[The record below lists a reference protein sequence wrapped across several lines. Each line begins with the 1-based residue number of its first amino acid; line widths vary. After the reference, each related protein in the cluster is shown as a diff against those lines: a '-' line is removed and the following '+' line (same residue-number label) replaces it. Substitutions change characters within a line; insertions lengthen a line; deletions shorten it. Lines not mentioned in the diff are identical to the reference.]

1 MGFDK
6 DSIETKRVDPGRRLR
21 ALADAACKDH
31 GFDHAEAALV
41 ALIEA
46 DADLVTYAVRAT
58 ARDEI
63 RMAMAVRRQRI
74 LGAAETLDEKREGK
88 GGGGRPKEYARE
100 VADKVREWGGR
111 YLAWPLSSRKL
122 LGEATVEDV
131 KAEAEMYEASAQGN
145 ARNGR
150 FMRLVQKRLV
160 TLKVK
165 PGEAVGK
172 VLSDSVLEHLMAK
185 AQAE

>member
-6 DSIETKRVDPGRRLR
+6 DSIETKRADPGRRLR

-41 ALIEA
+41 AVIEA
-46 DADLVTYAVRAT
+46 DAALVTYAVRAT

-74 LGAAETLDEKREGK
+74 FGAAETVDDKRS
-88 GGGGRPKEYARE
+88 GGGGAPKQYARE

-131 KAEAEMYEASAQGN
+131 RAEAEMYEASAQGN

-150 FMRLVQKRLV
+150 FMRLVEKRLV
-160 TLKVK
+160 TMKAK
-165 PGEAVGK
+165 AGEPVGN
-172 VLSDSVLEHLMAK
+172 VLSDSVLERLMAK